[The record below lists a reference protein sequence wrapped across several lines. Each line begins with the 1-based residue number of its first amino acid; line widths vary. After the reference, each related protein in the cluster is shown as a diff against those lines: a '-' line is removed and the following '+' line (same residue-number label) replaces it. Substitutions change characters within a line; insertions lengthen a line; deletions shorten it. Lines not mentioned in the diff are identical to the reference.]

1 MILPRHCCILISGDI
16 FMIISCRDI
25 QKSFGAD
32 VVLKNVS
39 FGVDEKEKAALV
51 GVNGAGKT
59 TLFKIILGQLAADGG
74 EISIKKGAQIGYLAQ
89 NMDLNITNTIYE
101 ELLSVFDHLAAME
114 EEIRTMEGQMAGLD
128 DTELARLME
137 RYAKLTHEFE
147 SRRGYEYKS
156 RVRGVASGLGF
167 SETEHALAIGQL
179 SGGQKTRVSLGKLLL
194 REPDLLLLDEPT
206 NHLDIAAI
214 TWLEDYFLREYEK
227 AVVIISHDRYF
238 LDKVAKKVIEIE
250 HGTAKT
256 YGGNYSY
263 FVDKKAADF
272 EIAMHQYV
280 SQQKEIKRQEESI
293 ALLRSFNREKSVR
306 RARSKEKQLAK
317 IERVDKPQNA
327 PENMRLALTP
337 RISSGNDVLT
347 IRGGKKTF
355 GDFVLFSG
363 VNMEIKKGEKVALIG
378 ENGVGKTTLF
388 NMIRYGDPA
397 AVLGT
402 NVRIGYYDQ
411 ELKFSDMAKTIFQ
424 EISDTYPRMKNLE
437 IRNALA
443 AFLFM
448 GDDILKPL
456 SALSGGE
463 KGRVALCKL
472 MLSDVNFLML
482 DEPTNHLD
490 LFSKEILENAL
501 ISYEGTALYISHDRY
516 FINNTAE
523 KIYELQPG
531 GSGLFLGNYDYY
543 VDKKAEMQ
551 GNGEVARAEKNAS
564 GAKEEWLEKKEE
576 AARARKHKAR
586 IERLE
591 ADIEKT
597 EAAIF
602 AADEELAR
610 DEVATDAVRAQE
622 VYLMRA
628 GFEEKLG
635 VLLEEWEAVSA
646 GE

>member
-1 MILPRHCCILISGDI
+1 
-16 FMIISCRDI
+16 MIISCRDI